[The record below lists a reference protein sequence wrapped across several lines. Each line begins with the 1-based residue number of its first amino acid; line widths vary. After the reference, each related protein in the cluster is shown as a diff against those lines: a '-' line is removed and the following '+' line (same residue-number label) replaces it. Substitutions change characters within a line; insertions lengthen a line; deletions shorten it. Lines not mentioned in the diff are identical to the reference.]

1 MINLL
6 SQTHSFFIC
15 LSQNG
20 EILKLSNAFIKLL
33 GSVEASNIRDYLS
46 SETAIKNNL
55 SEYTL
60 SDHVDFQLKLS
71 GTPKFDAHVIENEG
85 LYWLITTPLPADFV
99 KLKQLGVST
108 DDLALADPLRLY
120 IKSLEDLKAEVEKRS
135 SELFH
140 AERMASIG
148 TLAAGVAHE
157 INNPLAY
164 VKSNLTSL
172 QGFLRPMVKT
182 IRKLLELEKDS
193 PQIMADLSASGLV
206 FDAAELEFIIDDL
219 DEILADLRD
228 GSDRIVTIV
237 NGLRQ
242 FSHPATKTRGKS
254 DLNEAVSVAIELS
267 RSEFKYHANLETD
280 LAEIPLLDAN
290 AGEITQVLVNLMVN
304 AGQAIQDSGTIR
316 VKSQKTTNGVEI
328 SVEDTGSGINSQDLA
343 QIFNP
348 FFTTKPVG
356 KGTGLGLAISHRIM
370 KEHGGEIAVE
380 SKPGVGTKF
389 TLKFPLPEEH

>member
-15 LSQNG
+15 LSQSG
-20 EILKLSNAFIKLL
+20 EILKLSNAFINLL
-33 GSVEASNIRDYLS
+33 GSVENSNLRDHLS
-46 SETAIKNNL
+46 SETAIKKEL

-60 SDHVDFQLKLS
+60 SDHIDLHLKLT
-71 GTPKFDAHVIENEG
+71 GTPKFDTHFIVNED
-85 LYWLITTPLPADFV
+85 LYWLIATPLPADFA
-99 KLKQLGVST
+99 KLKQLGVSI
-108 DDLALADPLRLY
+108 DDLAIADPLRLY
-120 IKSLEDLKAEVEKRS
+120 IKSLEELKAEVEKRS

-172 QGFLRPMVKT
+172 QGFLKPIVKT
-182 IRKLLELEKDS
+182 IRKLLELEKES

-206 FDAAELEFIIDDL
+206 FDSAELEFIIDDL

-242 FSHPATKTRGKS
+242 FSHPATKTQGKS
-254 DLNEAVSVAIELS
+254 DLNEAVNVAIELS

-290 AGEITQVLVNLMVN
+290 AGEITQVLVNLIVN
-304 AGQAIQDSGTIR
+304 AGQAIKDSGTIR

-328 SVEDTGSGINSQDLA
+328 SVEDTGAGINSQDLA

-389 TLKFPLPEEH
+389 TLKFPLPAEH